1 MRKLM
6 VMMIVV
12 GAVGYYIRTSSP
24 DSHVLSAG
32 LSGIPAVAQVQSLVA
47 TLLPTLMPG
56 TQTANASAAAPARA
70 APAMPNITT
79 TNGTYNGATNSGST
93 NAGGAGV
100 GGLVVPPELTRFV
113 NPSLLTSNPTGT
125 QNLSP
130 ASQAALQQIITQARA
145 NPAAFKDQL
154 NAVARQVQ
162 GAR

>member
-6 VMMIVV
+6 VIMVV
-12 GAVGYYIRTSSP
+12 IGAVGYYIRTSSP
-24 DSHVLSAG
+24 DGHVLSAG
-32 LSGIPAVAQVQSLVA
+32 VPGVAQIQSLVA
-47 TLLPTLMPG
+47 TLIPTLMPG
-56 TQTANASAAAPARA
+56 AQTANASVAATRA

-79 TNGTYNGATNSGST
+79 ANGTYNSATNSGST
-93 NAGGAGV
+93 GGGGAGA
-100 GGLVVPPELTRFV
+100 GGLVVPPELTGFV
-113 NPSLLTSNPTGT
+113 NPSLLTSNPAGT

-130 ASQAALQQIITQARA
+130 ASQAALQQIIAQARA